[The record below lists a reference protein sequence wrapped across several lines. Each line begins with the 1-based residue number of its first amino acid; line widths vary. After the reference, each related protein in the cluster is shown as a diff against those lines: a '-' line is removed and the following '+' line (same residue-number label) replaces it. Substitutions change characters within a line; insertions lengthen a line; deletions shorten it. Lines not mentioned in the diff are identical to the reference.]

1 VSLQGQA
8 SYWSV
13 AVGDRLVPD
22 LVWSHAELRD
32 VTELGGCLAF
42 FDERLDVV
50 VDGVPRER
58 PVTPWSQPGR

>member
-1 VSLQGQA
+1 
-8 SYWSV
+8 V

-22 LVWSHAELRD
+22 LVWSHAELLD

-50 VDGVPRER
+50 VDGVPKER
-58 PVTPWSQPGR
+58 PVTLWSQPGR